1 MADARVTDVEALSRF
16 QEQIGETRTA
26 FASQVESALQQM
38 HRMTRWVEE
47 EAPGYWTQQLVSAE
61 RRWTEAREALAR
73 CESRSRA
80 SDTPACSSER
90 KTLHLWAERK
100 KLCQTKLALAKQTA
114 IEWQRLVPELDRKI
128 RALDELVQ
136 SGLPQAHHRLG
147 KILLPLLSYLSASS
161 PSSSSRTSDRE
172 REESAGTPSPSE
184 PFGESS

>member
-26 FASQVESALQQM
+26 LAAQVEAALQQM

-90 KTLHLWAERK
+90 KTLHLWTERK
-100 KLCQTKLALAKQTA
+100 KLCQAKLSLAKQTA
-114 IEWQRLVPELDRKI
+114 IDWQRLMPELDRKI
-128 RALDELVQ
+128 RSLDELVQ

-147 KILLPLLSYLSASS
+147 KILLPLRSYLSTSS
-161 PSSSSRTSDRE
+161 PSNNSRASDGQRH
-172 REESAGTPSPSE
+172 ESAGKPKAEAT
-184 PFGESS
+184 GEAS

>member
-16 QEQIGETRTA
+16 QEKIGETRTA
-26 FASQVESALQQM
+26 LAAQVEAALQQM

-47 EAPGYWTQQLVSAE
+47 EAPGYWTQQLVAAE

-90 KTLHLWAERK
+90 KTLHLWTERK
-100 KLCQTKLALAKQTA
+100 KLCQAKLTVAKQTA
-114 IEWQRLVPELDRKI
+114 IEWQRLLPELDRKI
-128 RALDELVQ
+128 RSLDELVQ

-147 KILLPLLSYLSASS
+147 KILLPLRSYLSASS
-161 PSSSSRTSDRE
+161 PSSGSRASVGE
-172 REESAGTPSPSE
+172 RNDSAGTPAGDPK
-184 PFGESS
+184 GESS

>member
-26 FASQVESALQQM
+26 LAAQVEAALQQM

-47 EAPGYWTQQLVSAE
+47 DAPGYWTHQLVVAE

-73 CESRSRA
+73 CESRSRS

-90 KTLHLWAERK
+90 KILHLWSERR
-100 KLCQTKLALAKQTA
+100 KLCEAKLAVAKQTA
-114 IEWQRLVPELDRKI
+114 IEWQRMVPELDRKI
-128 RALDELVQ
+128 RSLDELVQ

-147 KILLPLLSYLSASS
+147 KILLPLRSYLSASA
-161 PSSSSRTSDRE
+161 PSGMARLPDSDRNV
-172 REESAGTPSPSE
+172 SAGKPTPSDRL
-184 PFGESS
+184 GESS

>member
-26 FASQVESALQQM
+26 LAAQVEAALQQM
-38 HRMTRWVEE
+38 HRVTRWVEE
-47 EAPGYWTQQLVSAE
+47 EAPGYWTQQLLAAE

-90 KTLHLWAERK
+90 KTLHLWTERR
-100 KLCQTKLALAKQTA
+100 KLCQAKLSLARQTA
-114 IEWQRLVPELDRKI
+114 IEWQRLMPELDRKI
-128 RALDELVQ
+128 RSLDELVQ

-161 PSSSSRTSDRE
+161 PSKISAPSDGQRK
-172 REESAGTPSPSE
+172 ESAGMPLQSDPTGEPS
-184 PFGESS
+184 